1 MRDLYD
7 DVRNLTAVT
16 QHQLQDGGNYLG
28 SVADH
33 VEQHYAHGHSSQ
45 PQLSPPQRI
54 MTSSDNQVIN
64 KINQ

>member
-7 DVRNLTAVT
+7 DVRNLAAVT

-33 VEQHYAHGHSSQ
+33 VEQHYAHGHSRQ
-45 PQLSPPQRI
+45 PKLSPPKRI
-54 MTSSDNQVIN
+54 MTSSNNLVI
-64 KINQ
+64 KEINY

>member
-1 MRDLYD
+1 MRDLDD

-33 VEQHYAHGHSSQ
+33 VEQHYAHGHSRQ

-54 MTSSDNQVIN
+54 MTSSDDQVI
-64 KINQ
+64 KEINY

>member
-1 MRDLYD
+1 MRDLDD

-33 VEQHYAHGHSSQ
+33 VEQHYAHGHSRQ
-45 PQLSPPQRI
+45 PKLSPPQ
-54 MTSSDNQVIN
+54 
-64 KINQ
+64 